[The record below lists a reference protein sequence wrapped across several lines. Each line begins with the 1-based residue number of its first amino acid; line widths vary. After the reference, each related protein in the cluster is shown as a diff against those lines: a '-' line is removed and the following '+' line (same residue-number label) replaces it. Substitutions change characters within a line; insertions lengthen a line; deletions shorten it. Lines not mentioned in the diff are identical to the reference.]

1 MGIPAQ
7 PIKVAGVPI
16 ENRKRAVTVEH
27 FEKME
32 QRVKELEA
40 ELERLRAELAENSG
54 ENWAKRLGWRG
65 IIKREA
71 LT

>member
-16 ENRKRAVTVEH
+16 ENRKKAVTVEH

-54 ENWAKRLGWRG
+54 KN
-65 IIKREA
+65 
-71 LT
+71 

>member
-1 MGIPAQ
+1 M
-7 PIKVAGVPI
+7 
-16 ENRKRAVTVEH
+16 EH

-54 ENWAKRLGWRG
+54 KNWSKAPGLARYHKKEKHSHRLSVKGF
-65 IIKREA
+65 
-71 LT
+71 

>member
-1 MGIPAQ
+1 M
-7 PIKVAGVPI
+7 
-16 ENRKRAVTVEH
+16 TVEH

-54 ENWAKRLGWRG
+54 EN
-65 IIKREA
+65 
-71 LT
+71 